1 MATDVIYSSG
11 DDHIVLDRLEELGL
25 KNLRRVVYYEDEF
38 EEEEIV
44 DKEII
49 DDYRLIELKVCFK
62 H

>member
-11 DDHIVLDRLEELGL
+11 DDHIVFDRLEELGL